1 MIVAMKRFLAALLLL
16 APTLAFAGGLSGE
29 GFGSAGL
36 FQIYTIP
43 TPPVST
49 GLVTPVMSIFGPS
62 VSGVSTNWGGLA
74 GVGPIGTT
82 GAAITGHKIPFPVAG
97 TISGGAFGLST
108 SQAAGTA
115 IRINLNGINAA
126 TGCVYATAS
135 PFSCNSGAATDH
147 VSAGTL
153 AQWKIA
159 LPFGSGWNAS
169 GGPAQA
175 SFNFQADSGQSGPLF
190 SAPSA
195 TGSASTTNFE
205 SVGLPFIN
213 AVESIVS
220 VAQPAPGQLAGI
232 YCFPNAS
239 DSGAAVHSCT
249 VMQNGVATAL
259 ACSNDPANPT
269 LGCCANVGGTGNIG
283 GSALA
288 PCSSITAIS
297 VAIGDTL
304 SIKIQCGNGTTDTCA
319 SINQGM
325 SVLWQPT
332 TAGQVPLYTITNTP
346 STTIPW
352 FSSAVDAIFSQT
364 SATNWNFSPNLASTM
379 TLSNLLACTTSTI
392 TTGTWTEQF
401 QYSATLI
408 APATN
413 APLVATYGSGST
425 CPGPGTILH
434 SGVQDTTHTQSVSAG
449 YTLGFNIIPCVAGG
463 ACGTPTANTRWKTS
477 MVVTVP

>member
-1 MIVAMKRFLAALLLL
+1 MRKLLALLLL
-16 APTLAFAGGLSGE
+16 LGVTTSTFAGGFSGD
-29 GFGSAGL
+29 GFGSKGF
-36 FQIYTIP
+36 FQFYTIP
-43 TPPVST
+43 TPIVST
-49 GLVTPVMSIFGPS
+49 GLPTPVMSIFNPP
-62 VSGVSTNWGGLA
+62 VSGVAANFGGLA
-74 GVGPIGTT
+74 GTGPINTITSTVT
-82 GAAITGHKIPFPVAG
+82 GRKIPVPVAG
-97 TISGGAFGLST
+97 TISKGAFGLST
-108 SQAAGTA
+108 SQTAGTA
-115 IRINLNGINAA
+115 ISINLNGINGN
-126 TGCVYATAS
+126 TGCVYSTFS
-135 PFSCNSGAATDH
+135 PFNCNYSGTGDH
-147 VSAGTL
+147 VVAGTL
-153 AQWKIA
+153 AQWKIS
-159 LPFGSGWNAS
+159 LGSGAWNTS

-175 SFNFQADSGQSGPLF
+175 SFLFQADSGQNGPLF

-213 AVESIVS
+213 AVEAIVS

-249 VMQNGVATAL
+249 VMQNGVATAV
-259 ACSNDPANPT
+259 ACPNDPANPT
-269 LGCCANVGGTGNIG
+269 LGCCANVGGIGNIG
-283 GSALA
+283 GNPLA
-288 PCSSITAIS
+288 PCSSISPINV
-297 VAIGDTL
+297 VAGDTL
-304 SIKIQCGNGTTDTCA
+304 SIKIQCGNGTTDICA
-319 SINQGM
+319 AINQGM
-325 SVLWQPT
+325 SVIWQPT
-332 TAGQVPLYTITNTP
+332 IAGQVPLYTITNTP
-346 STTIPW
+346 STTVPW
-352 FSSAVDAIFSQT
+352 FSSAVDAAFSQT
-364 SATNWNFSPNLASTM
+364 TAINWNISPNLASTM

-413 APLVATYGSGST
+413 APLVATYGLGST

-434 SGVQDTTHTQSVSAG
+434 SGVQDTTHTQTVSAG